1 MSCQLL
7 STSFFSLLRRGTETL
22 GVYRY
27 VGAGRERGLKTQISR
42 VLCVGWR
49 GGIQKKR
56 TSGSWGLG
64 LGSKREAED
73 TMWWRR
79 RWRGLKN
86 PDSQSM
92 CAKTP
97 EEYFHDFV
105 SSCRLFTLQ
114 KSRNSVAMGVEGGTA
129 EKFQTA
135 NLCVFPWR
143 SGAKTPLG
151 LYVCDWRLAENK
163 CSVSLCFL
171 LPRRVQ
177 SRKLCRTNTCLEG
190 SKKGF

>member
-1 MSCQLL
+1 
-7 STSFFSLLRRGTETL
+7 
-22 GVYRY
+22 
-27 VGAGRERGLKTQISR
+27 
-42 VLCVGWR
+42 
-49 GGIQKKR
+49 
-56 TSGSWGLG
+56 
-64 LGSKREAED
+64 
-73 TMWWRR
+73 MWWRR

-190 SKKGF
+190 SKRVSEASHVRLVEKISHISKTCFWIREVGVVKKGGEDYYVSPDS